1 MTAVAA
7 LAALFLACAPA
18 FAAKRPA
25 AKASGLWLNSP
36 DQAHSIEFPAGWP
49 FPGKTQSVSPPG
61 MTHLFF
67 LATPD
72 DGLAVDVAAGTEKMG
87 ADQYFE
93 FISGIRTQSEKRE
106 PVKTAT
112 LRDKSAFK
120 YYRSVEKQGPKTQY
134 FTQGVLAKKARR
146 YYVTITSPRRHPD
159 RKEWAAI
166 TRALGSLRDSA
177 STVGGRAVPPVSKSG
192 AAVVNIG
199 PDGSSLRLEKPWE
212 VHPWG
217 YTRRFSLPL
226 HSFRRGPLR
235 CEVGLLGQAKAG
247 PRELA
252 TGLRAEYYK
261 SAGRSPPSGESPVL
275 HKKLDNGGEAYYYRV
290 GLPARDDDPRKQ
302 WMLES
307 FLSRGG
313 QTYYFLA
320 AAARDDL
327 PEKEFER
334 QSDEA
339 LELVGRM
346 QFPK

>member
-7 LAALFLACAPA
+7 LAALWLVSAPA
-18 FAAKRPA
+18 HAAKRPA
-25 AKASGLWLNSP
+25 KSSGLWLNSS
-36 DQAHSIEFPAGWP
+36 DQDHSIEFPAGWP
-49 FPGKTQSVSPPG
+49 YPGKTQSVSPPG
-61 MTHLFF
+61 MAHLFF
-67 LATPD
+67 LTTQD
-72 DGLAVDVAAGTEKMG
+72 DGLAVDVAAGTGQMSP
-87 ADQYFE
+87 DQYFE
-93 FISGIRTQSEKRE
+93 FISGLRSQGEKRE
-106 PVKTAT
+106 AVKTEA
-112 LRDKSAFK
+112 LSDKSVFK
-120 YYRSVEKQGPKTQY
+120 YYRSVEQQGPKRQY
-134 FTQGVLAKKARR
+134 FSQGVLAKKDRR

-166 TRALGSLRDSA
+166 TRALASLRAWA

-192 AAVVNIG
+192 AVVVNIG
-199 PDGSSLRLEKPWE
+199 PDGSSLRIEKPWE
-212 VHPWG
+212 PHPWG

-235 CEVGLLGQAKAG
+235 CEVGLLGQAKTG

-252 TGLRAEYYK
+252 TGLRSEYYK
-261 SAGRSPPSGESPVL
+261 SAGKAAPTGESPVL
-275 HKKLDNGGEAYYYRV
+275 LKRLANGAEAYYYRI
-290 GLPARDDDPRKQ
+290 GLPARDDDPRRQ

-327 PEKEFER
+327 AEKDFER